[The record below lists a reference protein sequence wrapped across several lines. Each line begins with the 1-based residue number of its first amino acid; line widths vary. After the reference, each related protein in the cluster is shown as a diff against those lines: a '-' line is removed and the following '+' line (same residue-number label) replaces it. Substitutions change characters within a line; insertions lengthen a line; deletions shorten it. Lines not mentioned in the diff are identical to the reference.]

1 MEELKEWGKR
11 GLVPPG
17 ARGIL
22 SCKSLTVPYLFLDE
36 SAKEDLDSDETISA
50 EEDDEEEGSG
60 LAKKNWV
67 GFL

>member
-1 MEELKEWGKR
+1 MIKQENNCFPDL
-11 GLVPPG
+11 
-17 ARGIL
+17 I
-22 SCKSLTVPYLFLDE
+22 FQI
-36 SAKEDLDSDETISA
+36 EDLDSDETISA